1 MTTRKEILD
10 ALFELCPSEYFDRR
24 IGGRRPNNRIRS
36 TICHPQETL
45 ASLERRFPERDLIA
59 AGVAKRDP
67 FGELQIVPELCQTR
81 GLIMALRKS
90 STEPPCDLVTA
101 RGSLVG
107 RHPVLSALADGRR
120 AALVEETGMML
131 AAHRIQDVA
140 ALDMIGLP
148 ATLGLGL
155 SRLGLSECRE
165 LDALYGEGLPVFEAS
180 DRDPEEQGAVDGM
193 EVEEDSGWKRLAPN
207 ESLALRPLLIL
218 IEQLDRR
225 RGYEPLRW
233 LQNTA
238 RWFASV
244 RRNAGLS
251 FAGVWVWQPDDDFG
265 ERLKFAYRTRKAQI
279 REVVLQSLAS
289 LVDFE
294 SVVES
299 VGEQCDEAP
308 SYLTA
313 RSGLIKQLAVGPIE
327 LPAQGNQ
334 LADSLEEY
342 DLAVQRELAEPL
354 INWASQNL
362 NPVIR
367 AAGAQLA
374 EVVAL
379 LHRITPRL
387 HATQVQRLAES
398 FRGDGASLESGLLD
412 EYMRLLDRFSRL
424 AGEIAK
430 WLKS

>member
-1 MTTRKEILD
+1 L
-10 ALFELCPSEYFDRR
+10 
-24 IGGRRPNNRIRS
+24 N
-36 TICHPQETL
+36 
-45 ASLERRFPERDLIA
+45 ERDLIA

-90 STEPPCDLVTA
+90 PAELPWDLLTA

-107 RHPVLSALADGRR
+107 GKHPVLSALADGRR

-140 ALDMIGLP
+140 GLDLIDLP
-148 ATLGLGL
+148 ATLGFGL

-180 DRDPEEQGAVDGM
+180 DLDPEEQGAVDGM
-193 EVEEDSGWKRLAPN
+193 DAEEDSCWKRLAPN
-207 ESLALRPLLIL
+207 ESLALRPMLIL
-218 IEQLDRR
+218 IERLGRR
-225 RGYEPLRW
+225 RRYEPSRW

-238 RWFASV
+238 RWFTNV
-244 RRNAGLS
+244 RRNTGLS
-251 FAGVWVWQPDDDFG
+251 FAGVWVWSPDDDFG
-265 ERLKFAYRTRKAQI
+265 ERLEFASRARETAQI

-289 LVDFE
+289 LVDIE

-313 RSGLIKQLAVGPIE
+313 RSGLIKQLTVGPIE

-334 LADSLEEY
+334 LADSLDKY
-342 DLAVQRELAEPL
+342 DSAVQRELAEPL
-354 INWASQNL
+354 INWASQNP

-387 HATQVQRLAES
+387 HALQVQRLAES
-398 FRGDGASLESGLLD
+398 SRGGSASLESGLFE
-412 EYMRLLDRFSRL
+412 EYLRLLDRFGRL
-424 AGEIAK
+424 TGEIAK